1 MRSRGW
7 LQEEIKSCARTT
19 QLAPKGNKITRT
31 NDSGS
36 KKKQNHTLA
45 RKTRLKKM
53 ETKSH
58 ARYKSYNW
66 KAMYMRMNLRT
77 RLPLARKSGNKIIQE
92 LPQSQGTYPIINNC
106 VHGMRSACTGSAW
119 LTITAAI
126 VPSLNSRRPLSSTR
140 CCRRHGARITW
151 PSFGCRRR
159 PPLRCRGRAIRVA
172 RSTG

>member
-1 MRSRGW
+1 MRTDNAASSER
-7 LQEEIKSCARTT
+7 
-19 QLAPKGNKITRT
+19 
-31 NDSGS
+31 
-36 KKKQNHTLA
+36 KQNHA
-45 RKTRLKKM
+45 YERQRLQK

-58 ARYKSYNW
+58 ARTEDTAQKNGNKITRSSGSYKSYNW

-92 LPQSQGTYPIINNC
+92 LPQSQGTYPILNNC